1 MMKGFGDL
9 LKQAQ
14 EIQGK
19 MGELHERLE
28 AMEVEG
34 VSGGGMIRVVM
45 TGKGLVKSLSI
56 DPSLVKPEDAE
67 VLEDL
72 IVAAHNDAK
81 AKCEARVAD
90 EMNAVTGG
98 LPLPPG
104 MKLF

>member
-1 MMKGFGDL
+1 MKGFGDL

-19 MGELHERLE
+19 MGALQERLE

-34 VSGGGMIRVVM
+34 ASGGGMVRVTM
-45 TGKGLVKSLSI
+45 TGKGLLKSLSI
-56 DPSLVKPEDAE
+56 DPTLLAPGEAE

-72 IVAAHNDAK
+72 ILAAHNDAK
-81 AKCEARVAD
+81 TKVEEQVAE